1 MAARGRALVQ
11 AALQA
16 PGRQAVTASI
26 IAMAHGLGLQVVAE
40 GIETAE
46 QHTLLQAQGCDLM
59 QGFFVAEPMALAA
72 LLAWRP

>member
-1 MAARGRALVQ
+1 MCIRDRVHAASQSPERR
-11 AALQA
+11 
-16 PGRQAVTASI
+16 AVTGSI

-46 QHTLLQAQGCDLM
+46 QHTLLQAQGCDLV
-59 QGFFVAEPMALAA
+59 QGFFLCRPLPLVA